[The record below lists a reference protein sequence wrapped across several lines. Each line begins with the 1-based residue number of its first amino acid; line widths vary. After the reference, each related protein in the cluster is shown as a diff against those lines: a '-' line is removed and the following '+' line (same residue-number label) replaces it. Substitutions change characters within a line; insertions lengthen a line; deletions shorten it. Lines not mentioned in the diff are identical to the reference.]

1 MYILGITGASG
12 AILGIRLVEEL
23 LGAGKT
29 VGVIVSAAAW
39 DIIDYEIGA
48 GEARDRSLSR
58 LIARRRPD
66 CNLSLLTEY
75 ANDDLFAP
83 PASGSFR
90 FDAMVI
96 SPCSMKTLSAVASGY
111 ADSLIT
117 RAADVALKERRR
129 LILVPRETPLGR
141 VHIENMLRAR
151 DAGADIVPP
160 VPGFYT
166 HPRTIDDVV
175 NFTVGKVLNLLG
187 IRHDLFAEWGGA
199 ESEGDI
205 G

>member
-12 AILGIRLVEEL
+12 AILGIRLAEEL

-39 DIIDYEIGA
+39 NIIDYEIGA
-48 GEARDRSLSR
+48 GEMRDRSLSM

-75 ANDDLFAP
+75 ANEDLFAP

-96 SPCSMKTLSAVASGY
+96 SPCSMKTLSDVATGH
-111 ADSLIT
+111 ADSLIA

-187 IRHDLFAEWGGA
+187 IRHDLFPEWGAA
-199 ESEGDI
+199 ESDI